1 MRQFFKFAF
10 ASCLGVFLAMGALVL
25 VFVIIGLSSGDEK
38 VSVSQNTV
46 LELKF
51 DKTIPEK
58 TNNTPFKFQG
68 FSKADN
74 ETLGLLD
81 IQKAIRHAKSD
92 KNIKGIILDISSF
105 AGGFSKASVVRK
117 ELEDFA
123 KSGKFIMSYGDY
135 YSQGSYYLS
144 SVSTNMFLHPLGM
157 IDFKGLG
164 AMIPFFKDML
174 DKIGVKAQVF
184 YAGKFK
190 SATEPFRLSHMSE
203 ENRYQVREYLH
214 DLNEILIADIA
225 RSRNLTVADVI
236 SIMNNYDGH
245 DADIAKSKKM
255 IDNIGYYTDMLDA
268 VKAKMGLKPVD
279 KLNKIELNDYVST
292 YASTEDFSSKDKIAV
307 VYAEGDII
315 DAKGENGQIGSEK
328 YISILRKITA
338 DKNVKALVL
347 RVNSPGGSAIA
358 SESILHEIKM
368 IKAQGI
374 PVVVSMSDYAA
385 SGGYYISCAA
395 DSIFAEANTI
405 TGSIGVFSIF
415 PNVQELMNK
424 KLGINFD
431 TVNTGHY
438 STAFSPYF
446 PVNGDQA
453 ILMQKS
459 TERMYSIFVDRVA
472 KARKM
477 TPAQVNEIAQGRVW
491 TGEDAIKVGLVDK
504 LGGLEDAL
512 ASAAKLAKL
521 KKYRKT
527 EYPKIKDPLQQ
538 ILDELKGNKDDQ
550 EVRLLKSQLGEY
562 YTFYDQLKKLN
573 SMRGV
578 QMRMPYDVIIK

>member
-10 ASCLGVFLAMGALVL
+10 ASCLGVFLSMACIVL
-25 VFVIIGLSSGDEK
+25 IFIIIGSFSGDDSVK
-38 VSVSQNTV
+38 VSQNTV

-51 DKTIPEK
+51 DKLIPEK

-68 FSKADN
+68 FSKLDN

-81 IQKAIRHAKSD
+81 IQKAIRHAKDD
-92 KNIKGIILDISSF
+92 KKIKGIILDITTFS
-105 AGGFSKASVVRK
+105 GGFSKASVIRK
-117 ELEDFA
+117 ELEEFA
-123 KSGKFIMSYGDY
+123 KSGKFIMSYGDH

-144 SVSTNMFLHPLGM
+144 TVSTNMFLHPLGM

-214 DLNEILIADIA
+214 DLNEVLIKDIA
-225 RSRNLTVADVI
+225 RSRKLSESDVV

-245 DADIAKSKKM
+245 DADLAKSKNM

-268 VKAKMGLKPVD
+268 VKSKMGLKAAD
-279 KLNKIELNDYVST
+279 KLNKISLNDYVSS
-292 YASTEDFSSKDKIAV
+292 YNSNDDFSSKDKIAI

-315 DAKGENGQIGSEK
+315 DGKSENGQIGSEK
-328 YISILRKITA
+328 YITMLRKIAA
-338 DKNVKALVL
+338 DKNVRALVL
-347 RVNSPGGSAIA
+347 RVNSPGGSALA
-358 SESILHEIKM
+358 SESILHELKM
-368 IKAQGI
+368 IKQQGI
-374 PVVVSMSDYAA
+374 PIVVSMSDYAA

-395 DSIFAEANTI
+395 DSIFAEQNTI

-415 PNVQELMNK
+415 PNVEELMNK

-438 STAFSPYF
+438 STAFSPFY

-453 ILMQKS
+453 VLMQNITNK
-459 TERMYSIFVDRVA
+459 MYSIFVDRVA

-521 KKYRKT
+521 KKYRKS
-527 EYPKIKDPLQQ
+527 EYPKIKDPIQQ
-538 ILDELKGNKDDQ
+538 IIDEIKGNKEDQ
-550 EVRLLKSQLGEY
+550 EVSLLKSQLGEY
-562 YTFYDQLKKLN
+562 YTYYDQLKKIN
-573 SMRGV
+573 SMRGI
-578 QMRMPYDVIIK
+578 QMRMPYDLIIK

>member
-10 ASCLGVFLAMGALVL
+10 ASCLGLFLAMGALVL
-25 VFVIIGLSSGDEK
+25 VFVIIGLSSGEDS

-214 DLNEILIADIA
+214 DLNDILIADIA
-225 RSRNLTVADVI
+225 RSRKLTEAEVT

-268 VKAKMGLKPVD
+268 VKAKMGLKPAD
-279 KLNKIELNDYVST
+279 KLNKIELSDYVSS

-307 VYAEGDII
+307 VFAEGDII

-328 YISILRKITA
+328 YISILRKIAA

-374 PVVVSMSDYAA
+374 AVVVSMSDYAA

-453 ILMQKS
+453 VLMQKS
-459 TERMYSIFVDRVA
+459 TEKMYSVFVDRVA

-512 ASAAKLAKL
+512 ASAARLAKL
-521 KKYRKT
+521 KKYRKS
-527 EYPKIKDPLQQ
+527 EYPKIKDPIQQ

>member
-328 YISILRKITA
+328 YISILRKIAA